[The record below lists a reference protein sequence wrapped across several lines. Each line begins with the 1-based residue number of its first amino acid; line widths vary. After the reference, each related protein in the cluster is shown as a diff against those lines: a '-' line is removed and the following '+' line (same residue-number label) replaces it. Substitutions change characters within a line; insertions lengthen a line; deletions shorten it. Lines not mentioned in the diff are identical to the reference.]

1 MTLRKVLHILIVM
14 LVLAGV
20 ILATQLTGCGGNAR
34 RARQWLEA
42 GQRAYNV
49 DSTYTAIVNLQRAL
63 DEATKAGDEEVKFEA
78 TVYLA
83 MLHAQLGQDDKSY
96 QMLRNLPYVEATT
109 RPQAFSSQ
117 YYLRLLGRYYA
128 TVTHNYDSAIYYG
141 QRAIELDRRLYA
153 DNATFELTD
162 MANLAETYL
171 ARGDTAQAWA
181 IVRQVEAAPKPSF
194 QIYLSQIYYI
204 HSLLSAN
211 RDTAYHYARLGE
223 QYAIETK
230 SDEMQI
236 ACLRRLCELD
246 SLRYGLPAP
255 YVEHKHR
262 ADSSIRRMQGSEVA
276 YKVAALQEQHKIE
289 RMQQQSRNDHIFG
302 TLLSVVLLLALAT
315 ALTLMR
321 LFKRD
326 AQAKQQLADATVQ
339 REKLEKE
346 LLQLRMKKNEERL
359 EQAHKEN
366 VSMTELITEMQR
378 TLTDDDDQ
386 SLLALE
392 TTMKTQ
398 HADFLKRVTQQYP
411 ELTEND
417 IRLIGFIKMGVKPKV
432 MAMALN
438 ISMKSLNSARYRLR
452 KRMKLDN
459 EVNLNDF
466 IHSI

>member
-1 MTLRKVLHILIVM
+1 MKLRTILHIL
-14 LVLAGV
+14 LVVTLALTV
-20 ILATQLTGCGGNAR
+20 VALTQLTGCHGNAQ

-42 GQRAYNV
+42 GQRAYSV

-96 QMLRNLPYVEATT
+96 QLMRNLPYVEATT

-117 YYLRLLGRYYA
+117 YYLRLLGKYYS
-128 TVTHNYDSAIYYG
+128 TVKHNYDSAIYYG

-153 DNATFELTD
+153 DNSTFELTD

-171 ARGDTAQAWA
+171 EHGDTAQAWA

-194 QIYLSQIYYI
+194 QIYLSEIYYI

-211 RDTAYHYARLGE
+211 LDSAYYYAHLGE
-223 QYAIETK
+223 RYAVETK

-236 ACLRRLCELD
+236 ACLKRLCELD
-246 SLRYGLPAP
+246 SMRYGLPVP

-289 RMQQQSRNDHIFG
+289 RMQQKSRNDHIFG
-302 TLLSVVLLLALAT
+302 TLISVLLLLALVT
-315 ALTLMR
+315 ALTLIRM
-321 LFKRD
+321 LKRD
-326 AQAKQQLADATVQ
+326 AQAKQQLADAAVQ

-346 LLQLRMKKNEERL
+346 LLQLRMKKSEEQL
-359 EQAHKEN
+359 QQAHKEN
-366 VSMTELITEMQR
+366 VSMTELITEMQH
-378 TLTDDDDQ
+378 TLVDDNDQ
-386 SLLALE
+386 SLLTLE

-398 HADFLKRVTQQYP
+398 HADFLKRVARQYP

-417 IRLIGFIKMGVKPKV
+417 IRLMGFIRMGVKPKV

-452 KRMKLDN
+452 KRLGLDN
-459 EVNLNDF
+459 EVNLNEF
-466 IHSI
+466 IQSI